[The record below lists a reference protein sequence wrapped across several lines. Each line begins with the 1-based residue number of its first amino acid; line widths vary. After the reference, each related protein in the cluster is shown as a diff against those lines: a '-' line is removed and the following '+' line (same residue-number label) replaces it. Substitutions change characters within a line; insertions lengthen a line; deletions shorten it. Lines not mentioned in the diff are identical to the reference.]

1 MSKLINKTR
10 LEQFATALWTK
21 IKGRYD
27 KAFKEAEISSRTG
40 REKHIT
46 FKRISEQNPLKVS
59 LEDYTRLQDKND
71 FKQDVSADNVAVVDN
86 SGIGTDVGSGSKDRS
101 LGFRRLTTDSF
112 SDGYVDHIRIN
123 IPNIPA
129 NTAATSRWY
138 VWAIKQGA
146 TGKNGDTVTK
156 VICNNTVINVDTI
169 NKNSAVKKF
178 VKIPVE
184 DSFENGTYF
193 IVRCVTHELEIMN
206 SIIPEYSED
215 VVNMNQSQPPMQ
227 KGETINWDEGYNAT
241 GNTAIMYLYGRESI
255 GSLSLKLK
263 KAQADSSAYVKHTDC
278 TSTGGNGQAGKVV
291 KLDSNG
297 KLAENMLPSIAL
309 NEFFSVTA
317 NTWNESAL
325 SGTTYQ
331 NGDIIYHTNTQ
342 KRYLCIDKNATFANR
357 FVELNSKD
365 GVVQSVNGK
374 VGAVELELLTTE
386 TNLKLN
392 ITSNGE
398 TVTKAVDIITQEEI
412 TQMITNLQ

>member
-263 KAQADSSAYVKHTDC
+263 KAQADSSTYVKHSDC
-278 TSTGGNGQAGKVV
+278 TAEGGQAYADKVV
-291 KLDSNG
+291 KLDGKG
-297 KLAENMLPSIAL
+297 KLSESMLPAIAL
-309 NEFFSVTA
+309 NEFLSVTTFSESGLA
-317 NTWNESAL
+317 NIQ
-325 SGTTYQ
+325 YQ
-331 NGDIIYHTNTQ
+331 NGDIIFDSTSQ
-342 KRYLCIDKNATFANR
+342 KRYLCVNKKAPDFNDR
-357 FVELNSKD
+357 FVELNAKD
-365 GVVQSVNGK
+365 GVVTSINTEKGDVVLSV
-374 VGAVELELLTTE
+374 VEDGD
-386 TNLKLN
+386 N
-392 ITSNGE
+392 IKF
-398 TVTKAVDIITQEEI
+398 KANQREIGTISSITQQEI
-412 TQMITNLQ
+412 TEIIDSLS